1 MLKLRTEISDEELIF
16 GEPIKTIYGTI
27 RFYSYKE
34 YVKRLSEL
42 SLISFSTLKFYYLF
56 RSQLLEAKA
65 PKSDLIEL
73 MKMKEIPLFDYVKMN
88 PQVLEAYATVFGELI
103 EHENINYR
111 HLDLYYE
118 MEEEDFLRI
127 RSIIMKMN
135 MLQEEKMSPSPR
147 VQDRI
152 DKGKELKAR
161 ENGEAPTTE
170 SILTSIFVATGI
182 PFPQLINMT
191 AYQLLAVFKRIHS
204 FKNFDVSV
212 LMATVAPDVEIPR
225 WDENHENEIQGSG
238 TEHAIDS
245 SEFSKNIGGLF
256 K

>member
-1 MLKLRTEISDEELIF
+1 MFTDEISDEELIF
-16 GEPIKTIYGTI
+16 GEPIETIYGTI

-34 YVKRLSEL
+34 YVKRLTDL
-42 SLISFSTLKFYYLF
+42 SLISFSTLKFYYII
-56 RSQLLEAKA
+56 RSQLLEANA
-65 PKSDLIEL
+65 PKSDLIDL
-73 MKMKEIPLFDYVKMN
+73 MGMKEIPLFDYVRMN
-88 PQVLEAYATVFGELI
+88 PQVLEAYARVFGELI
-103 EHENINYR
+103 SHENINYR

-118 MEEEDFLRI
+118 MEEEDFLNI

-135 MLQEEKMSPSPR
+135 MLQEERMSPSPR

-152 DKGKELKAR
+152 DRGKKLKMR
-161 ENGEAPTTE
+161 ENGDAPTTE
-170 SILTSIFVATGI
+170 SILTSIFVETGI
-182 PFPQLINMT
+182 PFPQLLEMT

-212 LMATVAPDVEIPR
+212 LMATVAPDVEIQR
-225 WDENHENEIQGSG
+225 WDENHENEIQGTG

-245 SEFSKNIGGLF
+245 GEFSKNIGGIF